1 MTFDSVKRLNK
12 IKFKKDFLASL
23 VVFLVALPLCVGIAI
38 ASGLPPE
45 AGILSGIIGG
55 IVVGA
60 FSGSPLQVS
69 GPAAGL
75 IIIVYEIVQ
84 KYGIEGLGVILFVA
98 GLIQIAFGLLNWGK
112 WFRAISPAIVQ
123 GMLSGIGISILLSQF
138 YIMLDT
144 FPQKSVL
151 GNITSLP
158 HAFMHGIFPMDGSNH
173 HLAAIIGV
181 ITITIIA
188 LWNYIP
194 KKYKLIP
201 APLVAV
207 IAVAIIANIFH
218 MPIKF
223 ITISSNIL
231 GSINLISFEHFK
243 LLLNTECIIDAISI
257 AFIASA
263 ETLLTSTAI
272 DKMTNL
278 YKTDYD
284 KEILAQGIGNT
295 LAGIVGAIPITGVI
309 VRSATNIQA
318 GAQTRK
324 SAILHGVWILL
335 FVTSLP
341 FVFRFIPAAS
351 LAAILVYTG
360 YKLVNI
366 DMAKTIY
373 SLSKGEFFIYL
384 ITIIAILSTNL
395 LEGILIGLLA
405 GVLRNL
411 HKMAHFK
418 IKVINQPDENKIIIK
433 IKGNLTFLRL
443 PQIAEVIENLEKGKS
458 VQVVFNNVSIA
469 DHATI
474 DLLVG
479 WSSRYIK
486 NKGTVIIDW
495 NRLKKL
501 YPDFGWK
508 SLSAIYPE
516 IDTTTRQ
523 YLPRDCSKCTN
534 YHTSQFRKTDL
545 DT

>member
-1 MTFDSVKRLNK
+1 MTFESVKRLNK

-55 IVVGA
+55 IVVGG

-98 GLIQIAFGLLNWGK
+98 GLIQIAFGLLKWGK

-144 FPQKSVL
+144 LPQKSVL

-158 HAFMHGIFPMDGSNH
+158 QAFMRGVFPMDGSNH
-173 HLAAIIGV
+173 HLAATVGV
-181 ITITIIA
+181 ITIAIIT

-207 IAVAIIANIFH
+207 IAAAIIANIFH

-231 GSINLISFEHFK
+231 DSINLISFEHFK
-243 LLLNTECIIDAISI
+243 ILLNTECIIDAISI

-295 LAGIVGAIPITGVI
+295 LAGIVGALPITGVI

-324 SAILHGVWILL
+324 SAIMHGAWILL
-335 FVTSLP
+335 FVTALP

-366 DMAKTIY
+366 EMAKTIY
-373 SLSKGEFFIYL
+373 SYSKGEFVIYL

-395 LEGILIGLLA
+395 LEGILIGLATGILK
-405 GVLRNL
+405 NL
-411 HKMAHFK
+411 YIMSKFK
-418 IKVINQPDENKIIIK
+418 IKVISQGTDNKIIVK

-443 PQIAEVIENLEKGKS
+443 PQVADIIEKLEKGKT
-458 VQVVFNNVSIA
+458 VQIVFENVSIT
-469 DHATI
+469 DHAII

-486 NKGTVIIDW
+486 NKGTVLIDW
-495 NRLKKL
+495 NKLKKL
-501 YPDFGWK
+501 YPGFGWD

-516 IDTTTRQ
+516 VNISRKQ
-523 YLPRDCSKCTN
+523 YQPRGCSKCSN
-534 YHTSQFRKTDL
+534 YYIKKINL
-545 DT
+545 DS